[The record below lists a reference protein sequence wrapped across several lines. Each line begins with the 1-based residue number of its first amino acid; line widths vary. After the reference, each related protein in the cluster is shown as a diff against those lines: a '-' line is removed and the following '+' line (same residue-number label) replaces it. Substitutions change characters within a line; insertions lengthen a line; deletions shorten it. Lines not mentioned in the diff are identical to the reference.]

1 MGCFT
6 LDRLEPYNA
15 CVVESVGECAAKA
28 RLTDL
33 GILPGAAMVWLFSAP
48 CGEPTAYYVRGAVI
62 ALRKSDVKN
71 ITVRG
76 VE

>member
-1 MGCFT
+1 MGCFS
-6 LDRLEPYNA
+6 LDRLGHYNA

-33 GILPGAAMVWLFSAP
+33 GVIPGACIVWLFSAP
-48 CGEPTAYYVRGAVI
+48 CGEPTAYYVGGAVI
-62 ALRKSDVKN
+62 ALRKSEARN

-76 VE
+76 IE